1 MEQQAMATAKAAT
14 DTGWPTFAGVFFLVS
29 GVFNLIYGIAALSG
43 SRYVVDRVLFGNLD
57 FWGVVLLIIG
67 GLGMFAGWAV
77 LGRQESGRIFGIAL
91 ASVGILVQLMI
102 INTNGSWGL
111 VAIAAYFVI
120 LYSLIVKGE
129 NYAG

>member
-1 MEQQAMATAKAAT
+1 MNQQAMATARAAT

-29 GVFNLIYGIAALSG
+29 GAFNLIYGIAALADSK
-43 SRYVVDRVLFGNLD
+43 YVVDQVLFANLD

-67 GLGMFAGWAV
+67 GLGIFAGWAV
-77 LGRQESGRIFGIAL
+77 LGRQESGRKFGIAL

-111 VAIAAYFVI
+111 VVIAVYFMI

-129 NYAG
+129 AYAG